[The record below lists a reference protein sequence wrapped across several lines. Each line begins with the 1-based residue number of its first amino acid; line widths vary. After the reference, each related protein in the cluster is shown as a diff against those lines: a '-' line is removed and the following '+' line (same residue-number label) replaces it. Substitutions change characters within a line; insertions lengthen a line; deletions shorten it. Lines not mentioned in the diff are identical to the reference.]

1 MCHHHIEGEA
11 LREYMTEPET
21 EDLNE
26 AEPEPE
32 PEPVA
37 QPADD

>member
-11 LREYMTEPET
+11 LREYMTET
-21 EDLNE
+21 EDPEE
-26 AEPEPE
+26 AEPE